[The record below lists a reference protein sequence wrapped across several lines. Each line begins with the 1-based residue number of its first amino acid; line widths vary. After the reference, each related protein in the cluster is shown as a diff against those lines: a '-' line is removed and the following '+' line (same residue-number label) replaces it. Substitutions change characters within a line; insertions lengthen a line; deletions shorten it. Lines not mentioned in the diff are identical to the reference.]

1 MNTPKLKLVS
11 FNLCPYV
18 QRARITLE
26 EKKLEYQIEYIDL
39 DMPPDWFFDISP
51 LEKVPVLLVDDQP
64 LFESMVICEFID
76 NISGDDLYP
85 KDPFIRA
92 RQRAWIAFGET
103 ILDTVYKLLNAS
115 TEMDFK
121 RARVTIID
129 RLDVL
134 EEEMTEEKTTEGPF
148 FAGDRFGM
156 VDIAC
161 APMFRYLA
169 GIEGNAGIDFYEDTP
184 VVRSWSEHLLAYP
197 AVIASVPDGYERAL
211 KDYLKRPDTILCDL
225 ID

>member
-1 MNTPKLKLVS
+1 MKIPKLKLVS

-26 EKKLEYQIEYIDL
+26 EKKLEYEIEFIDL

-85 KDPFIRA
+85 KDPFTRA
-92 RQRAWIAFGET
+92 RQRAWIALGET
-103 ILDTVYKLLNAS
+103 ILGTVYKLLNARA
-115 TEMDFK
+115 EMDFK
-121 RARVTIID
+121 RARTAIID
-129 RLDVL
+129 RLDLL
-134 EEEMTEEKTTEGPF
+134 EEEMTEGCF

-156 VDIAC
+156 VDVAY
-161 APMFRYLA
+161 APLFRYLA
-169 GIEGNAGIDFYEDTP
+169 GIATNADIDFYEDTP
-184 VVRSWSEHLLAYP
+184 TVRSWSEHLLAYP
-197 AVIASVPDGYERAL
+197 AVIASVPEGYEGML
-211 KDYLKRPDTILCDL
+211 KDYLKRPDTMLGDL
-225 ID
+225 IN